1 MYVRNVWLLWQVTLL
16 LDQVQEVSLCVLVVL
31 QFVCETAPFFLLF
44 NDRASCHCLIMI
56 LMSLDVQR
64 LYVAYFCVKL
74 FLGSDDEDAR
84 RSGVGRRELS
94 QVRLKEVIHNYDLL

>member
-1 MYVRNVWLLWQVTLL
+1 
-16 LDQVQEVSLCVLVVL
+16 
-31 QFVCETAPFFLLF
+31 
-44 NDRASCHCLIMI
+44 
-56 LMSLDVQR
+56 MSLDVQR